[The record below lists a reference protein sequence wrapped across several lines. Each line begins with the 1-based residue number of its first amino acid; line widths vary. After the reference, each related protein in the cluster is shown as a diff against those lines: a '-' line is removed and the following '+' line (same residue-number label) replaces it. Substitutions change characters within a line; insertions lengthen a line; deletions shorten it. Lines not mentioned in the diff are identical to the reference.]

1 MPNTARHAPAELA
14 RRLSVTEAVDY
25 LARVHG
31 VRMKPNALRLH
42 RFKGTGP
49 ESALILRKLYFEP
62 QALDAWITRLAAK
75 SKDSRQRARKARL

>member
-1 MPNTARHAPAELA
+1 MPATSHRAPAELA
-14 RRLSVTEAVDY
+14 RRLSVAEAVEY

-49 ESALILRKLYFEP
+49 ECCVILRKLYFEP
-62 QALDAWITRLAAK
+62 QALDAWINGLAA
-75 SKDSRQRARKARL
+75 SSRESRKRARNARL